1 MLPQS
6 QSQVREGVLAS
17 ATFPTLIFSILSRED
32 TGVLTLTSDTAEKSI
47 YVQDGRPI
55 FATSS
60 DRDDRL
66 GHVLFKAGLV
76 SLEDLMTS
84 AEQSVQNG
92 KRLGTVLVERG
103 LIQPHALV
111 EGVRTQVRNI
121 ITGLFLW
128 TRGRYRYVPGPHP
141 TQEVITLK
149 LSAGDLI
156 LEGIRRVDSWE
167 RIREAV
173 GDLEVQYR
181 TTDRLERLSK
191 DMSLSLDE
199 WTLLSHCEQPV
210 ALRDLCRVS
219 PIKDFE
225 LHRFLWAMLT
235 LGIVTRESGSD

>member
-32 TGVLTLTSDTAEKSI
+32 TGVLTLTSDMAEKSI

-66 GHVLFKAGLV
+66 GHVLFKAGHI
-76 SLEDLMTS
+76 SLEDLL
-84 AEQSVQNG
+84 ESVERSMQHG

-103 LIQPHALV
+103 LIQPRDLV

-128 TRGRYRYVPGPHP
+128 TRGRYRYAPGPHP

-149 LSAGDLI
+149 LSAGDMI

-173 GDLEVQYR
+173 GDLDVRYR
-181 TTDRLERLSK
+181 TTDRLERFSK
-191 DMSLSLDE
+191 DMSLSLEE

-219 PIKDFE
+219 SIKDFE
-225 LHRFLWAMLT
+225 LYRFLWAMLT